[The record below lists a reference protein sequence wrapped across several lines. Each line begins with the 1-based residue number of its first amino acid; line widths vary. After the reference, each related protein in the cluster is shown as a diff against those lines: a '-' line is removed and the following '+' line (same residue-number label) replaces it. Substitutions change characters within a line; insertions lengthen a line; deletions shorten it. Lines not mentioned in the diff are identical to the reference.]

1 MPASAVMERT
11 ANAQINARIPAEL
24 KSRGD
29 AGLARAGLT
38 PTQAVRALWDLAA
51 NNVDKPEVLER
62 TLFPEQVASSDA
74 RARSVRERRASAIAK
89 GPSIVRAAYEA
100 NGFSWMS
107 AADSHAAD
115 KAFDELLDQ
124 AYEERY
130 GQMMGWS

>member
-1 MPASAVMERT
+1 MPASAVMERS

-51 NNVDKPEVLER
+51 SNVDKPEAVER
-62 TLFPEQVASSDA
+62 SLFPDQVASADA
-74 RARSVRERRASAIAK
+74 RARSARERRANAIAQ
-89 GPSIVRAAYEA
+89 GPSIVREAYEA
-100 NGFSWMS
+100 NGFSWMG
-107 AADSHAAD
+107 AVDGPAAD
-115 KAFDELLDQ
+115 KTFDELLDQ
-124 AYEERY
+124 AYEECY